1 MEGFSGPGGGLAEAP
16 GGLRVGGW
24 SFGPAP
30 LFGAGDPAAADLASP
45 SASHVHGPL
54 ASSLELRDPAGAL
67 AVRIRPSSG
76 PGGAPSAEGPLLPR
90 PPPAGLQGLQ
100 GLQGNSGN
108 RSEAA
113 SFSRVEVGADED
125 GGALVLGGGRVSVG
139 DGAGGAETAA
149 CVVLSREGLSEQCGA
164 GLRLEAQPG
173 AGVSL
178 GGDEVSVE
186 TRDGLAVSAGAG
198 PGATVRFS
206 RLSRG
211 GFSLATDARRP
222 AEEAGGGSA
231 GEVEGGGLPA
241 PTLTTGGRECQFPM
255 LIAGEEHYACVPFE
269 GLYWCIDSQGLWDQC
284 AGQSDPG
291 FEQSQVR
298 RKSLAP
304 PPGSR
309 EGDLEVRAA
318 GDLTLTTGASGGGVR
333 VSGLGG
339 GVRLEGGVTV
349 EAAPGQ
355 SSLGVR
361 GVAAADEVRV
371 GAGGL
376 AVAGPA
382 AVDGGVRVEGLGQL
396 AGGLQVE
403 GPAEMR
409 GGLAV
414 VGPAAFRGP
423 ESTVFAGGARV
434 GASLEVAAE
443 AQIQGPLFVAG
454 ESSLQSL
461 RLSGGADVAGKGSF
475 GRLETRRGLTVRGPL
490 HVPGAGRVGNLTVGA
505 LTVHN
510 LTVTGRVTG
519 LDLGGAEG
527 GGAAR
532 EAWASAQTA
541 ATRGRQDAQDLR
553 VRESLR
559 VGGDAVLDRGLE
571 VAGGLR
577 AAGGLEAEG
586 LCELERARVQDL
598 MVSSSLDVRAAARFR
613 NRPVFEKGLA
623 VRGPQ
628 QTSTFAGRAEFAGDV
643 AVAGALALT
652 GEAPLRVRQ
661 AEADTVRARAVLLDG
676 GGEVRGA
683 RQVASERLRVGRAG
697 AFPPDFDKVSLLVG
711 GSGVLS
717 GTFTL
722 GESLAVGGD
731 VDVPDGRLKAGH
743 LASGGSLEVGG
754 DGVVEGTLSVVGEVL
769 AMGAARL
776 GADLSVAGE
785 AKVGH
790 DLVVRGGAQVGG
802 DLVVENLIVRGRI
815 VEEGA
820 GRGGGGGLRA
830 GRGGG
835 RGLLQ
840 EEGAPRGGEP
850 SYVEAE
856 ASRDLPDAVSLAA
869 AGRCGIELRLPACRS
884 PGRVVSVRDISGAAS
899 PRCPV
904 AVAGAWGG
912 AQGGLPGPAAGGAV
926 LLEEPFGALDAF
938 CTRSGRWFRLGQ
950 SASPLGARVVNP
962 Q

>member
-1 MEGFSGPGGGLAEAP
+1 
-16 GGLRVGGW
+16 
-24 SFGPAP
+24 
-30 LFGAGDPAAADLASP
+30 
-45 SASHVHGPL
+45 
-54 ASSLELRDPAGAL
+54 
-67 AVRIRPSSG
+67 
-76 PGGAPSAEGPLLPR
+76 
-90 PPPAGLQGLQ
+90 
-100 GLQGNSGN
+100 
-108 RSEAA
+108 
-113 SFSRVEVGADED
+113 
-125 GGALVLGGGRVSVG
+125 
-139 DGAGGAETAA
+139 
-149 CVVLSREGLSEQCGA
+149 
-164 GLRLEAQPG
+164 
-173 AGVSL
+173 
-178 GGDEVSVE
+178 
-186 TRDGLAVSAGAG
+186 
-198 PGATVRFS
+198 
-206 RLSRG
+206 
-211 GFSLATDARRP
+211 
-222 AEEAGGGSA
+222 
-231 GEVEGGGLPA
+231 
-241 PTLTTGGRECQFPM
+241 M

-298 RKSLAP
+298 QKSLAP

-318 GDLTLTTGASGGGVR
+318 GDLTLTTGASGGSVR
-333 VSGLGG
+333 LSGLGG

-376 AVAGPA
+376 AVAGPVA
-382 AVDGGVRVEGLGQL
+382 MDGGVRVEGRGQL
-396 AGGLQVE
+396 AGGLQVD

-409 GGLAV
+409 GGVAV
-414 VGPAAFRGP
+414 SGPAVFRGP
-423 ESTVFAGGARV
+423 EPSVFGGSARV

-443 AQIQGPLFVAG
+443 TQLQGPLFVAG

-475 GRLETRRGLTVRGPL
+475 GRLEARRGLTVRGPL
-490 HVPGAGRVGNLTVGA
+490 NVPGTGRVGNLTVGA

-510 LTVTGRVTG
+510 LTVTGHVSG
-519 LDLGGAEG
+519 LDFGGAG
-527 GGAAR
+527 GGGGAR
-532 EAWASAQTA
+532 EAWASAQMA
-541 ATRGRQDAQDLR
+541 AGGRQDAQDLR

-559 VGGDAVLDRGLE
+559 VGGDTVLDQGLE
-571 VAGGLR
+571 VGGGLR

-586 LCELERARVQDL
+586 LCELESARVQDL

-643 AVAGALALT
+643 AVAGTLALS
-652 GEAPLRVRQ
+652 GEAPLRVRE
-661 AEADTVRARAVLLDG
+661 AEADTVRARTVLLEG
-676 GGEVRGA
+676 GGELRGA
-683 RQVASERLRVGRAG
+683 QQVSSERLRVGQAG
-697 AFPPDFDKVSLLVG
+697 AFPPAFDEVPLLVG

-776 GADLSVAGE
+776 GADLSVVGE
-785 AKVGH
+785 AKVGR
-790 DLVVRGGAQVGG
+790 DLVVRGSAQVGG
-802 DLVVENLIVRGRI
+802 DLVVENLVVRGDIVR
-815 VEEGA
+815 EGA
-820 GRGGGGGLRA
+820 GGGGGR
-830 GRGGG
+830 RGGSG
-835 RGLLQ
+835 RGLLLQ
-840 EEGAPRGGEP
+840 EAEAPSQGGGP

-856 ASRDLPDAVSLAA
+856 ASMELPDGVSLVAA
-869 AGRCGIELRLPACRS
+869 VRCGITLRLPACRS

-899 PRCPV
+899 PQCPV

-912 AQGGLPGPAAGGAV
+912 AQGGLPGPAAGGAIA
-926 LLEEPFGALDAF
+926 LEEPFGALDAF
-938 CTRSGRWFRLGQ
+938 CTRSGRWFRLGL
-950 SASPLGARVVNP
+950 SGSGNRGAGAGGVP
-962 Q
+962 ST